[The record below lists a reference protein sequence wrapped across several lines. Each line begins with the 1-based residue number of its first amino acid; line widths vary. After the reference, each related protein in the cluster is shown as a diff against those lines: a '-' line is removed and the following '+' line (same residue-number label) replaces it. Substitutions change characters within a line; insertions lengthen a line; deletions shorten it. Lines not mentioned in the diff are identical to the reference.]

1 MNIKQKRGYT
11 LFYDQALTEISKS
24 NFGNSMILLGYCHIL
39 SKNSYISH
47 AKIHGLMLYVGIIT
61 KDWKEVRVQLFRTIM
76 AFTTLRFL
84 SGNIPNGNP
93 GTSHHG
99 FFDSLPIPIELREYF
114 E

>member
-24 NFGNSMILLGYCHIL
+24 NFSKSMILLGYCHIL

-47 AKIHGLMLYVGIIT
+47 VKIHGLMLYVGIIT